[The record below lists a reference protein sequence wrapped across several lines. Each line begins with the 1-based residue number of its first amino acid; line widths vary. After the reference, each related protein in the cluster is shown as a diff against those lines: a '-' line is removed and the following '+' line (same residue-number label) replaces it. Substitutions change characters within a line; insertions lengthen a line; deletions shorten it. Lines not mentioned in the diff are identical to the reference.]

1 MDKLIAES
9 ERVADSVANVAASL
23 AILADRKRHISRM
36 RWRIC
41 SIVSLIVNDNSVA
54 GYLPPRQG
62 PLIHTTH
69 VVVIRALV
77 CHLDLKCRK
86 FRRSDTGKVQN
97 SENLADFIERSYLFD
112 VGASSL

>member
-1 MDKLIAES
+1 MDKLIAEP
-9 ERVADSVANVAASL
+9 ERVAESVANVAASL

-41 SIVSLIVNDNSVA
+41 SIVSLIFDDNSVA
-54 GYLPPRQG
+54 GYLPRRQG

-77 CHLDLKCRK
+77 CHLGLKCRK
-86 FRRSDTGKVQN
+86 FRRSTGKVQN